1 MKHRIFTQSSLIS
14 LVLFFPTPGMIDTPV
29 HSTISPLISQ
39 ANSSTLKSGAFV
51 SGEHETKGSVKI
63 IQAQGKRYIELGQDF
78 STFEMGPDLVVI
90 LHRSNN
96 VIGTTQPPAYALNA
110 KDYVIIA
117 PLKNFKGLQRYEIG
131 NTINL
136 DEYKSVGIWCR
147 KFNAT
152 FGAATLKG

>member
-1 MKHRIFTQSSLIS
+1 MKNRIFTQYSLIS
-14 LVLFFPTPGMIDTPV
+14 LFLLFPATGMIDTPV
-29 HSTISPLISQ
+29 HSISNPLISQ

-51 SGEHETKGSVKI
+51 SGEHETKGTVKI

-78 STFEMGPDLVVI
+78 KTFDMGPDLVVI

-96 VIGTTQPPAYALNA
+96 VIGTTQPPAYPLNA

-117 PLKNFKGLQRYEIG
+117 PLKNFKGLQRYEIS
-131 NTINL
+131 NNVNL
-136 DEYKSVGIWCR
+136 ADYKSVGIWCR

>member
-1 MKHRIFTQSSLIS
+1 MKYRIFTQSSLIS
-14 LVLFFPTPGMIDTPV
+14 FFLFFPATGMLDTPV
-29 HSTISPLISQ
+29 HSISYPLISQ

-51 SGEHETKGSVKI
+51 SGEHETKGTVKI

-78 STFEMGPDLVVI
+78 STFDMGPDLVVI

-96 VIGTTQPPAYALNA
+96 VIGTTQPPAYPLIA
-110 KDYVIIA
+110 KDYVVIA
-117 PLKNFKGLQRYEIG
+117 PLKSFKGLQRYEIG
-131 NTINL
+131 SNVNL
-136 DEYKSVGIWCR
+136 AEYQSVGIWCR